1 MRPQSNSTKSCRI
14 SLFLI
19 TTITTILDS
28 LVPLVD
34 VLAWPLV
41 ALALAL
47 IFRKPFFAL
56 IPLIERIKFPGGEV
70 NLRKRLD
77 ETRSQAE
84 RTLPFQEPPSIDERI
99 QDIAETYPRGAVIES
114 WLLIERELTDMA
126 EGLDVSISPS
136 RRRSPGQV
144 AQALVAAGI
153 LDDSVLRIVNDL
165 RTIRNSVVHSN
176 SISPSRDDAREYAI
190 TAARVVAAIRERR
203 E

>member
-1 MRPQSNSTKSCRI
+1 M
-14 SLFLI
+14 

-34 VLAWPLV
+34 ALAWPLV

-47 IFRKPFFAL
+47 IFRKPLVAL

-70 NLRKRLD
+70 NLRKRLE

-126 EGLDVSISPS
+126 ESLGAPMSPP

-144 AQALVAAGI
+144 AQELVAAGL

-176 SISPSRDDAREYAI
+176 RISPSRDDAREYA
-190 TAARVVAAIRERR
+190 TMAARVVAAIRERR